1 MYPFFSIIIPVYNSQ
16 KYLTTCLKSI
26 LKQDF
31 NNYQIIIINDSSNDR
46 SKKICNDFKKI
57 SPKIKIIENK
67 KNLGVSVSRNKG
79 IKISRGKY
87 IIFLDSDDILIP
99 GSLKKLY
106 KHILITKTNI
116 VVLKHNELK
125 NNYKN
130 FIKRDS
136 ETKGFFKKKFF
147 SKKKF
152 ELLNLV
158 ENFKIFNPLC
168 YNFSIN
174 RNFIL
179 KNKIF
184 FENIRIHEDHLFISK
199 LFYCKEK
206 VSYPGIVTHSRRS
219 TSLESLGRTVGYKV
233 CISSVKNLFF
243 YLKNYRKI
251 SLKKIEKKYLVEN
264 LNFFTKKFF
273 LNLLICSKKDLLY
286 LNKFIK
292 KKYPS
297 LMIDM
302 SKTLIKTRF
311 LNTKCSNQKKWKKIK
326 ENILNELE
334 NKLNLIKEKKIN
346 IFCSSAYSKI
356 CIKLLKNNYKIKI
369 NAVFDNNKDFQNQ
382 EIENIKIRSINKYK
396 YNNIKFLVCNLN
408 DNDFKNIKN
417 QLMKLKIPSDK
428 IIKFDILGN
437 YNI

>member
-136 ETKGFFKKKFF
+136 ETKGFFKKK
-147 SKKKF
+147 
-152 ELLNLV
+152 
-158 ENFKIFNPLC
+158 
-168 YNFSIN
+168 
-174 RNFIL
+174 
-179 KNKIF
+179 IF
-184 FENIRIHEDHLFISK
+184 F
-199 LFYCKEK
+199 
-206 VSYPGIVTHSRRS
+206 
-219 TSLESLGRTVGYKV
+219 
-233 CISSVKNLFF
+233 
-243 YLKNYRKI
+243 
-251 SLKKIEKKYLVEN
+251 
-264 LNFFTKKFF
+264 
-273 LNLLICSKKDLLY
+273 
-286 LNKFIK
+286 
-292 KKYPS
+292 
-297 LMIDM
+297 
-302 SKTLIKTRF
+302 
-311 LNTKCSNQKKWKKIK
+311 
-326 ENILNELE
+326 
-334 NKLNLIKEKKIN
+334 
-346 IFCSSAYSKI
+346 
-356 CIKLLKNNYKIKI
+356 
-369 NAVFDNNKDFQNQ
+369 
-382 EIENIKIRSINKYK
+382 
-396 YNNIKFLVCNLN
+396 
-408 DNDFKNIKN
+408 
-417 QLMKLKIPSDK
+417 
-428 IIKFDILGN
+428 
-437 YNI
+437 